1 MQVRKVNL
9 NNYRNY
15 NQVEVHLTPGKNILI
30 GDNAQGK
37 SNFLEAIEVASRG
50 KSARTSEDV
59 ELIHWHQ
66 ARMQLEVVFERSS
79 YDESIGI
86 TLVRAGTNGSSR
98 LDKRV
103 NINGVKPPTARAL
116 FGKLV
121 TVTFSTQD
129 LSMLRDGPKFRRQ
142 WIDTILF
149 SLTPSYQDTL
159 LTYQKVV
166 TQRNK
171 LLKTMFE
178 RGRISVSDQDQLH
191 VWDKQLAH
199 YGSTIIK
206 NRMRILHELLPLAET
221 YQSHLSKKTEVL
233 TANYIFKSPNE
244 SSSEAYGDYAVDDL
258 AKMPVETFPESS
270 EAEIAQTIMTLLR
283 KVRGAEIARRQTLLG
298 PHRDDI
304 SFAING
310 ASALSFA
317 SQGQQ
322 RSLVLSLKL
331 AELDLVTEKLAESP
345 VLLLDDVLAELDV
358 DRQGLLMS
366 ALNKPTQTIITT
378 THLSRFEPQWLAGAK
393 VFSVDAGH
401 VGEAE
406 AAELR

>member
-9 NNYRNY
+9 ANYRNY

-66 ARMQLEVVFERSS
+66 ARMHLEVHFERSG

-86 TLVRAGTNGSSR
+86 SLVRAGTNGSSR

-178 RGRISVSDQDQLH
+178 RGRVSVSDQDQLH

-199 YGSTIIK
+199 YGAMIIK
-206 NRMRILHELLPLAET
+206 NRMRVLHELLPLAES
-221 YQSHLSKKTEVL
+221 YQSHLSKKTEIL

-244 SSSEAYGDYAVDDL
+244 SRQEADGDYA
-258 AKMPVETFPESS
+258 
-270 EAEIAQTIMTLLR
+270 EIAHTIATLLR
-283 KVRGAEIARRQTLLG
+283 KVRGEEIARRQTLLG

-304 SFAING
+304 SFALNG
-310 ASALSFA
+310 ASALAFA

-322 RSLVLSLKL
+322 RSLVLALKL

-378 THLSRFEPQWLAGAK
+378 THLSRFEPEWLAGAK

-401 VGEAE
+401 VIEAQ
-406 AAELR
+406 AASKT